1 MFDLLVD
8 TWRFRVYIAVK
19 KLFVFAFCVCLFV
32 FWRLI
37 VKCGWRGKT
46 EATSEIISFA
56 AFEMIK
62 YFLSLEHFVYKQSRK
77 VFSCLKKQSKSC
89 YNCTSPSTWKNLRT
103 QKNKDRIAGIILIQ
117 RYAFFKS
124 SRDLRFLILAFP
136 DALVTLLRH
145 KLWTYIFIPCIWT
158 HMPIKSIFLKTIPHN
173 IYHMI
178 WSTWAQLKKAGG
190 TWKC

>member
-1 MFDLLVD
+1 MLLLK
-8 TWRFRVYIAVK
+8 W
-19 KLFVFAFCVCLFV
+19 LN
-32 FWRLI
+32 
-37 VKCGWRGKT
+37 
-46 EATSEIISFA
+46 ISSVWNILSTNNQEKF
-56 AFEMIK
+56 
-62 YFLSLEHFVYKQSRK
+62 FLAWKSNQKVVTTVHLHQLEKIWEHK
-77 VFSCLKKQSKSC
+77 
-89 YNCTSPSTWKNLRT
+89 
-103 QKNKDRIAGIILIQ
+103 KNKDRIAGIILIQ

-158 HMPIKSIFLKTIPHN
+158 HMPIKSIFLKTIHHN